1 MGRYV
6 RKFAENEKVVD
17 MKIRTRAM
25 AKRMKISV
33 ASTTSSCNVYN
44 LRSRR
49 CQRRSSF
56 ASCRRTETT
65 SSEDTINQT
74 SPSTGSEVIVI
85 SSEFPPV
92 SCSSSNITAG
102 TANSSEIAGNHQVE
116 SNSEASSK
124 FVGCSLTSRSVE
136 MKKIE
141 EAEIDSLNHSE
152 RKSRVQINR
161 LMMPLQSEIDE
172 FFSSAEKDLQKRFSD
187 KYNFDVVKDV
197 PLEGRYEWVQIT
209 P

>member
-1 MGRYV
+1 MMGRYV
-6 RKFAENEKVVD
+6 RKCGENKKVVD

-25 AKRMKISV
+25 AKRMKITV
-33 ASTTSSCNVYN
+33 ASTTSSYNVYD

-49 CQRRSSF
+49 QPLSTF
-56 ASCRRTETT
+56 QSCRTETT
-65 SSEDTINQT
+65 SFDDTINPT
-74 SPSTGSEVIVI
+74 SPITESQVTVIT
-85 SSEFPPV
+85 SNSEFSPV
-92 SCSSSNITAG
+92 SCSSSNI
-102 TANSSEIAGNHQVE
+102 SEKHQVD
-116 SNSEASSK
+116 SKSEASSK
-124 FVGCSLTSRSVE
+124 FTHCDLTARSIE

-141 EAEIDSLNHSE
+141 EAEIEGLDHSE

-187 KYNFDVVKDV
+187 KYNFNVVKDV
-197 PLEGRYEWVQIT
+197 PLEGRFEWVQIT